1 MLRRDDLAWLA
12 DTCARQRIALIADEV
27 FVDYPLAARAEA
39 VAIAGDEPALT
50 FALGGLSKS
59 AGMPQVKLGWMAV
72 GGPPALVTAALARL
86 ELICDTFLSV
96 STPVQWAAPALIDHG
111 ATIRAA
117 IHARVRGNLAKL
129 RETLA
134 AHPAL
139 TLLAPEAGWSAVW
152 QVPATEPEEALVLRL
167 FNTAG
172 VLVHPGYFFDFA
184 REAFLV
190 TSLLPAPTIFD
201 EALDRLMHALP
212 GGAR

>member
-1 MLRRDDLAWLA
+1 M
-12 DTCARQRIALIADEV
+12 
-27 FVDYPLAARAEA
+27 
-39 VAIAGDEPALT
+39 
-50 FALGGLSKS
+50 
-59 AGMPQVKLGWMAV
+59 
-72 GGPPALVTAALARL
+72 
-86 ELICDTFLSV
+86 
-96 STPVQWAAPALIDHG
+96 STPVQWAAPALIDAG

-117 IHARVRGNLAKL
+117 IHARVRRNLARL

-167 FNTAG
+167 LETAG
-172 VLVHPGYFFDFA
+172 VLIHPGYFFDFA

-190 TSLLPAPTIFD
+190 TSLLPAPAIFD
-201 EALDRLMHALP
+201 EALDRLVHALP